1 METVMDILRFKGFRP
16 PVATTPAASVLEATR
31 LMNDERIGAVL
42 VMHGGRLV
50 GMFTERDVL
59 RRVVAEMRRP
69 EETLVAEVMTEE
81 VLCCD
86 AETPID
92 EVGEIM
98 RRQRVRHLPVVD
110 GGGIVVG
117 LVSIGDVN
125 AQRFT
130 SCESALH
137 QVEDY
142 IHRRA

>member
-1 METVMDILRFKGFRP
+1 METVMDILRFKGFRS
-16 PVATTPAASVLEATR
+16 PVATNPAASVLEATR
-31 LMNDERIGAVL
+31 LMNDEQIGSLL
-42 VMHGGRLV
+42 VMHAGRLV

-69 EETLVAEVMTEE
+69 EETLVADVMTKE
-81 VLCCD
+81 VLCCV

-92 EVGEIM
+92 EVGEVM

-110 GGGIVVG
+110 GDGLVVG

-125 AQRFT
+125 AQRFS
-130 SCESALH
+130 SCEVALH
-137 QVEDY
+137 QVEEY